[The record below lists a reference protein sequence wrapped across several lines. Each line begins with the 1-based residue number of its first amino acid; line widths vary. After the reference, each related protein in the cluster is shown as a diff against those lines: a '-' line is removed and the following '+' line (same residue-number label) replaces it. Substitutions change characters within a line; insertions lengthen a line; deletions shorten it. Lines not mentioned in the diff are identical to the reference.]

1 MLKNFSFFQLTML
14 DFVHTRF
21 NSTSQH
27 LDGMDKIYNLIEDLK
42 FSNSVFPMTQEY
54 ANWETEQASNIQY

>member
-1 MLKNFSFFQLTML
+1 ML

-54 ANWETEQASNIQY
+54 ANWETEQASNNIQ